1 MFAFKEFLNSVILVH
16 IFERTY
22 YYLKRGKKEL
32 MRVLFVKI
40 KKLFI
45 ILFEWE
51 ISINDNFIQLLKK
64 NFL

>member
-1 MFAFKEFLNSVILVH
+1 
-16 IFERTY
+16 
-22 YYLKRGKKEL
+22 

-51 ISINDNFIQLLKK
+51 ISINDNFIYFFIKGA
-64 NFL
+64 NNSGGHCRD